1 VISPFRGKK
10 VPTVNLTVRGTS
22 YFPTISC
29 VVVGTD
35 KVIDGTKPVVRVSIQ
50 GKYLDVERVDV
61 VLSK

>member
-1 VISPFRGKK
+1 
-10 VPTVNLTVRGTS
+10 VNLTVRGTS